1 MAMIQVVMFCVMLGQ
16 GLFILAKGPE
26 RKIETSPYRT
36 PDNLL
41 ELSLLLSVF
50 VVCGACYASL
60 VIIYLTCRKSDMLCK
75 AHVAKIKSN

>member
-60 VIIYLTCRKSDMLCK
+60 VIIYLTC
-75 AHVAKIKSN
+75 

>member
-50 VVCGACYASL
+50 VVCGAFYALL
-60 VIIYLTCRKSDMLCK
+60 VIIYLTC
-75 AHVAKIKSN
+75 